1 MLQSAVQRA
10 ERESLSESGLSG
22 SNASARL
29 FLPAMITA
37 ADLHYSPGP
46 LQSASLSPAER
57 ASSQLLSLSLSHT
70 SVTLFV
76 VAVVKLIQR
85 RKKLTALVWPTLKAT
100 LTIRSKDKIMIA
112 LLEYAMSAMTEDYY
126 LI

>member
-1 MLQSAVQRA
+1 MLQSAVQRERT
-10 ERESLSESGLSG
+10 ERESLSESSFSLVLARESE
-22 SNASARL
+22 RL

-57 ASSQLLSLSLSHT
+57 PSSQLLSLSNT

-85 RKKLTALVWPTLKAT
+85 PKKLTSLVWPTLKAT

-112 LLEYAMSAMTEDYY
+112 LLECMPC